1 MHMSLMEA
9 MVRFFVSTAQL
20 SEGIKRPLFAG
31 ILDGLK
37 KWIADSKMDAGLGL
51 FMFTTLGRLIGSGNG
66 VSDGAPV
73 LLQLVSDES
82 TEDEDGYR
90 SQLARIFELV
100 MRNGTTITDAKEL
113 LCDWLGWVDE
123 LQANAT
129 YESRIRTLFDEIIA
143 ADMSGRARGKLAA
156 CLRSCGR
163 NRTAQRI
170 LSGLTLSAASQ
181 EQATQ

>member
-1 MHMSLMEA
+1 
-9 MVRFFVSTAQL
+9 
-20 SEGIKRPLFAG
+20 
-31 ILDGLK
+31 
-37 KWIADSKMDAGLGL
+37 
-51 FMFTTLGRLIGSGNG
+51 
-66 VSDGAPV
+66 
-73 LLQLVSDES
+73 
-82 TEDEDGYR
+82 
-90 SQLARIFELV
+90 